1 MPKISELDAIAL
13 SGISPG
19 TDELAIVDTSES
31 QTKRA
36 TISDV
41 VASAISSSVALSGDA
56 VVDGDLTH
64 DFELHDIATLTLD
77 ATSLN
82 LAGVTN
88 VSLASTGAGVGQGE
102 VEIRA
107 DQQFR
112 ILTPAVVAQTATEGQ
127 TLQLVDAINGI
138 VEFGDQDQD
147 STIIGWAASGAYAI
161 TSATRDSDGVITT
174 ASVSWPDSSTGTFTR
189 ATKNATFLTI
199 DAYTV
204 THTDSG
210 KTAIQSAVTR
220 DSSGNV
226 TAQPAITIL

>member
-1 MPKISELDAIAL
+1 MDPLETINVGLEPND
-13 SGISPG
+13 G
-19 TDELAIVDTSES
+19 TGDSLRVAMQRVNRNFAIVRAADTQGTS
-31 QTKRA
+31 TLTGNR
-36 TISDV
+36 I
-41 VASAISSSVALSGDA
+41 
-56 VVDGDLTH
+56 VDGDSAH
-64 DFELHDIATLTLD
+64 DLEFNDIATLTLD

-174 ASVSWPDSSTGTFTR
+174 ASVSWPDGSTGTFTR
-189 ATKNATFLTI
+189 TTKNTTFLTI

-210 KTAIQSAVTR
+210 NTATQSTVTR
-220 DSSGNV
+220 DTVGNI
-226 TAQPAITIL
+226 TAQPAITIS

>member
-1 MPKISELDAIAL
+1 MDPLQEIDVGAAANDGTGDPLRDAFIKVNENFA
-13 SGISPG
+13 
-19 TDELAIVDTSES
+19 
-31 QTKRA
+31 
-36 TISDV
+36 V
-41 VASAISSSVALSGDA
+41 VALNDTQGTSTLTGDKII
-56 VVDGDLTH
+56 DGDLTH
-64 DFELHDIATLTLD
+64 SLEFNDLATLTLD

-174 ASVSWPDSSTGTFTR
+174 ASVSWPDGSTGTFTR
-189 ATKNATFLTI
+189 TTKNTTFLTI

-210 KTAIQSAVTR
+210 NTATQSTVTR
-220 DSSGNV
+220 DTVGNI
-226 TAQPAITIL
+226 TAQPAITIA